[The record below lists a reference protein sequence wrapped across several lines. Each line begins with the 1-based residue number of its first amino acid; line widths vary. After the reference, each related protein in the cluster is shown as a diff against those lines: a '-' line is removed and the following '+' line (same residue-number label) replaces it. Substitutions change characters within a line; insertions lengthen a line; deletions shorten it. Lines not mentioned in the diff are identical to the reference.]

1 MGEAYLGYY
10 VTYVPLHFV
19 RLMRACDEALHHFLR
34 LHYRPPLSR

>member
-19 RLMRACDEALHHFLR
+19 RLMRACDEALHHFSG
-34 LHYRPPLSR
+34 YIKATII